1 MFVFQ
6 RKNSSYW

>member
-6 RKNSSYW
+6 RYT